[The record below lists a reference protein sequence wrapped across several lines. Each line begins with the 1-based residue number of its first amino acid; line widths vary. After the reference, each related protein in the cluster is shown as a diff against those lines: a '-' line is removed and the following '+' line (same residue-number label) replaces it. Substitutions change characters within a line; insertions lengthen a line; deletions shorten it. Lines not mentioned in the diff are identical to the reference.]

1 VYLSTPYPTYFASPC
16 SGPAPTYAL
25 PTNLSPISLPHVTKL
40 RYCRGLLAGSR
51 AEVVGAMEIQRR
63 PVSIETINKGVYLDH
78 WVVTGRPLR
87 FAIVR
92 RGLRPGHAI
101 ILWTLRI
108 PQGVFASISTLSF
121 VFHVRVRFC
130 AGGVPPSFHP
140 TYPIPNRTTRHPSRP
155 NTRIHGQR
163 VFDRFTGANGKA
175 QVIERIE
182 VIGEDTTIAPVR
194 RPAHP
199 SGHSR
204 L

>member
-1 VYLSTPYPTYFASPC
+1 MRPSIRGYTW
-16 SGPAPTYAL
+16 
-25 PTNLSPISLPHVTKL
+25 IIESLPVDPFDLPLFEGAFIQATRSFFGHCEFRRVYSL
-40 RYCRGLLAGSR
+40 RSSG
-51 AEVVGAMEIQRR
+51 
-63 PVSIETINKGVYLDH
+63 
-78 WVVTGRPLR
+78 
-87 FAIVR
+87 
-92 RGLRPGHAI
+92 
-101 ILWTLRI
+101 
-108 PQGVFASISTLSF
+108 LSF

-199 SGHSR
+199 SGRSR